1 MNRFYIVFLLIIS
14 ISFLKAEEN
23 YLNID
28 ATFFEAD
35 EKKQLLYFKGDVKM
49 TKNKDILL
57 CDNLVINTMP
67 SKNNQNK
74 QVPRDYTA
82 TGNVSFTLHTVDN
95 ILKGKGDTVFYY
107 PAEQKYI
114 IIGNGYLEDTKEDKK
129 LTANKIYIDE
139 KTGHTKIDGDK
150 DKPVK
155 FRLKLNDTPEPKKEL
170 KDLNTTDNNTTKK
183 VEN

>member
-1 MNRFYIVFLLIIS
+1 MNKIYMILFLIIS
-14 ISFLKAEEN
+14 TTILNAEEN

-35 EKKQLLYFKGDVKM
+35 QKKQLLFFKGDVKM

-57 CDNLVINTMP
+57 CQSLVINTIP
-67 SKNNQNK
+67 SKLDPNK
-74 QVPRDYTA
+74 QVPKDYTA
-82 TGNVSFTLHTVDN
+82 TGDVSFILHTPDN

-114 IIGNGYLEDTKEDKK
+114 IIGNGYLEDTKEGKK

-139 KTGHTKIDGDK
+139 ITGHTKIDGDK
-150 DKPVK
+150 DTPVK
-155 FRLKLNDTPEPKKEL
+155 FRMKLNETKE
-170 KDLNTTDNNTTKK
+170 TM
-183 VEN
+183 